1 MIRNYTVFSAD
12 ATTVS
17 APLTLSTGAVIQAEV
32 PAFVVQ
38 LMPAE
43 PENGTIR
50 LVLTG
55 ESSSD
60 LFTPG
65 RAIQITLAGV

>member
-12 ATTVS
+12 AANVS

-38 LMPAE
+38 LVPVDPAD
-43 PENGTIR
+43 GTIK
-50 LVLTG
+50 LVMPG
-55 ESSSD
+55 ESTSA
-60 LFTPG
+60 LFIVG
-65 RAIQITLAGV
+65 RNIQVTFTGV